1 MNQLV
6 ILGDLH
12 FDIKEPFFSCQKEFC
27 KWFLDQEFNKEENI
41 LIQLGDVYTHSNP
54 NPKVHDLGIDFFS
67 KMKFNKK
74 YILTGNHDYNR
85 LQNSYST
92 IPLQNINGVE
102 IIYKPKRELIGNLNC
117 LFLPFIYDKSEYSNN
132 LSQKEFYENYKKEND
147 GDIET
152 NFVFHHLQ
160 DESINF
166 GGDEGIDLSW
176 IDGERVGGHIHIR
189 QKNYL
194 GSPLIGRFDERGK
207 ESYILL
213 IDLETK
219 EKEYIKVPQ
228 FLDYMTLDYEKD
240 YIGTTLGFGIG
251 ILDKGK
257 TFNSQYIYDIINSPS
272 RQAVEEKFKGLY
284 LREIRLKKNEEESND
299 SLSQEEKENKTLK
312 DYFNG
317 FCIKNKVS
325 KDIQEKVIN
334 YIF

>member
-85 LQNSYST
+85 TQNSYST
-92 IPLQNINGVE
+92 IPLQNISGVE
-102 IIYKPKRELIGNLNC
+102 IIYRPKRELIGNLNC

-132 LSQKEFYENYKKEND
+132 LSQKEFYENYKKND

-166 GGDEGIDLSW
+166 GGNEGIDLSW
-176 IDGERVGGHIHIR
+176 TDGERVGGHIHIKN
-189 QKNYL
+189 KNYL
-194 GSPLIGRFDERGK
+194 GTPYITRYDERGK
-207 ESYILL
+207 ESYILV

-219 EKEYIKVPQ
+219 EKEYVKVSQ
-228 FLDYMTLDYEKD
+228 FLDYEELNYENPKSDYLNRTKELLC
-240 YIGTTLGFGIG
+240 YERIF
-251 ILDKGK
+251 
-257 TFNSQYIYDIINSPS
+257 DIIDAPS
-272 RQAVEEKFKGLY
+272 RQAAEDKFKGLY